1 MSNSADLEDGGMMIE
16 EEEAQIL
23 SAPRAI
29 CLDKPMPL
37 MELNDKKNY
46 QTNDLTISWS
56 PFQTDL
62 DILYVGGWCMP
73 PDGHEFWL
81 PRLSTSKTS

>member
-1 MSNSADLEDGGMMIE
+1 MSSSVDLEDGGMMIE

-56 PFQTDL
+56 PFQTSL
-62 DILYVGGWCMP
+62 KMLCCWV
-73 PDGHEFWL
+73 L
-81 PRLSTSKTS
+81 VSSAV

>member
-1 MSNSADLEDGGMMIE
+1 MSSSVDLEDGGMMIE

-46 QTNDLTISWS
+46 QTND
-56 PFQTDL
+56 
-62 DILYVGGWCMP
+62 
-73 PDGHEFWL
+73 
-81 PRLSTSKTS
+81 

>member
-1 MSNSADLEDGGMMIE
+1 MSSSVDLEDGGMMI

-56 PFQTDL
+56 SFQTSL
-62 DILYVGGWCMP
+62 KMLCWV
-73 PDGHEFWL
+73 L
-81 PRLSTSKTS
+81 VSSAV

>member
-1 MSNSADLEDGGMMIE
+1 MMIE

-37 MELNDKKNY
+37 MELNDKKKLSNERF
-46 QTNDLTISWS
+46 DHFMVTIRNKLENALLLGAGVFRRLMDMKSGC
-56 PFQTDL
+56 PAF
-62 DILYVGGWCMP
+62 P
-73 PDGHEFWL
+73 PPKQLEV
-81 PRLSTSKTS
+81 